1 MDSVRAMGSSSL
13 HVSQHID
20 RSVAVVYQF
29 ASDPARLPDWAAG
42 LGGAVENVNGQ
53 WVVPLP
59 EGHMMIEFVP
69 ANDYGVLDHVLT
81 LPTGEAVYNP
91 MRVIA
96 DGGGCEVVFTLRRQ
110 SSMSDEDF
118 DGDARAVAADLAS
131 LKRLMEAT

>member
-1 MDSVRAMGSSSL
+1 MCDMGSSSL

-53 WVVPLP
+53 WVIPSP
-59 EGHMMIEFVP
+59 EGRMVIEFVP
-69 ANDYGVLDHVLT
+69 ANDYGVLDHSVT
-81 LPTGEAVYNP
+81 LPTGESVYNP

-96 DGGGCEVVFTLRRQ
+96 DGDGCEVVFTLRRQ
-110 SSMSDEDF
+110 SSVSDEDF
-118 DGDARAVAADLAS
+118 DKDARAVAADLAS
-131 LKRLMEAT
+131 LKRLMEVK